1 MRGKL
6 KLKKQFDKDNFLKKY
21 MGKHYSE
28 TKTLWG
34 NNITIHNVLKKKT
47 TKQNQQ
53 RLFWKKKEKK
63 FIKKSHVWKH
73 CSNP

>member
-1 MRGKL
+1 
-6 KLKKQFDKDNFLKKY
+6 

-34 NNITIHNVLKKKT
+34 NNITIHSVLKKKT